1 MDFKDQLCEK
11 LVQNTNASYALWDEG
26 MWSDESIKD
35 GDNIVIKKWGRTNF
49 DYIKMLLESN

>member
-1 MDFKDQLCEK
+1 MGFKEQLCEK
-11 LVQNTNASYALWDEG
+11 LVQNTNTSYALWDEG

-35 GDNIVIKKWGRTNF
+35 GDNIVIKKWGRTNL